1 MIERLSKIR
10 SEAQIRHHTL
20 AEVFHEKVFPITL
33 YLYKA
38 RSDIPETEPLALG
51 PLLSDSPGKCPGESF
66 GPKSLKT
73 LFSKFKIQNWEANST
88 QR

>member
-1 MIERLSKIR
+1 MINTEMESSHQDKSI
-10 SEAQIRHHTL
+10 
-20 AEVFHEKVFPITL
+20 
-33 YLYKA
+33 
-38 RSDIPETEPLALG
+38 DIPETEPLALG
-51 PLLSDSPGKCPGESF
+51 PLLSDSPGKCPGENF